1 MKKTV
6 LGALAMAIASAA
18 AAQNAPPRDPK
29 DPSAA
34 VPAITYRSAF
44 EGYQPFVDQEVQSW
58 RKANDE
64 VGAAGSHKGHG
75 AGKGTG
81 QNAPARRPLVPS
93 TPSTPAPAPQE
104 HGGHK

>member
-6 LGALAMAIASAA
+6 LVALAMAIAGAA
-18 AAQNAPPRDPK
+18 VAQNAPQPDPK
-29 DPSAA
+29 DPSAT
-34 VPAITYRSAF
+34 VPAFTYRSAF

-64 VGAAGSHKGHG
+64 VGTAAGHKGHG
-75 AGKGTG
+75 PGRATG
-81 QNAPARRPLVPS
+81 QDAPARRPSAPAVPATS
-93 TPSTPAPAPQE
+93 APAPQD

>member
-6 LGALAMAIASAA
+6 LVALAMAIAGAA
-18 AAQNAPPRDPK
+18 AAQNAPQRDPK

-44 EGYQPFVDQEVQSW
+44 EGYQPFVDQELQSW
-58 RKANDE
+58 RKANEE
-64 VGAAGSHKGHG
+64 VGAARGHKGHG
-75 AGKGTG
+75 AGQGTG
-81 QNAPARRPLVPS
+81 KNAPARPPLVPA